1 MLAEIC
7 NNNDSQRTSGGS
19 VNWETAI
26 KSSPVV
32 YTNLG
37 HFLPFDAAI
46 QLYSLYIAELCT
58 YVQQT
63 MFAKMLVGELF

>member
-7 NNNDSQRTSGGS
+7 NNVDSLCTSGGS
-19 VNWETAI
+19 VNWKTAI

-32 YTNLG
+32 STNLG
-37 HFLPFDAAI
+37 HFLPFNAAI
-46 QLYSLYIAELCT
+46 QFYSLYTAELCT

-63 MFAKMLVGELF
+63 MFAKMLAGEVF